1 VPQQNLLPRTKD
13 DNHLLSNGND
23 FCFIRLFVMF
33 MFARRHRKTNWI
45 SLCIKIIAFIIEG
58 SLEFGQS
65 AFRNRNFD
73 NGTSWVLLS
82 NFRFRNSGL
91 PYRELYF
98 SPQLALP
105 YKELYFSHR
114 SDLILPEKE
123 FLFKNQIRSRKYSQV
138 CLIMY
143 N

>member
-1 VPQQNLLPRTKD
+1 MPQQNLLPRTKD
-13 DNHLLSNGND
+13 ENHLLSNGND
-23 FCFIRLFVMF
+23 FFLFVCSLCSCLHSV
-33 MFARRHRKTNWI
+33 HRKTNWI
-45 SLCIKIIAFIIEG
+45 SLCTKIIAFIIEG

-98 SPQLALP
+98 S
-105 YKELYFSHR
+105 HR
-114 SDLILPEKE
+114 SSLILPEKE

-138 CLIMY
+138 CLIMH